1 MNSLPMH
8 GVSAIGRKLPG
19 LVASSAAE
27 VLGMSV
33 MAAHFHSSGMIDCVV
48 SRHQSCV

>member
-27 VLGMSV
+27 VSV
-33 MAAHFHSSGMIDCVV
+33 KAAHFHSSGMIDCVV